1 MGPACADLAHLA
13 HTVKAEASRHGEEAI
28 MKRLAISIL
37 AVILITAL
45 AAAEAY
51 ARGGRGGSHGRGFH
65 GHHGH
70 AHHGH
75 SHRHHGHFHRGHAF
89 HPRTHVF
96 VGIGAPLAFG
106 PWWYSAPYYAYPPIG
121 AATYAPAYIEQ
132 DDVGTGEPPQSWWY
146 YCPNSQTYF
155 PYVKECAGG
164 WERVTPVPSSSP

>member
-1 MGPACADLAHLA
+1 
-13 HTVKAEASRHGEEAI
+13 

-89 HPRTHVF
+89 YARPRVF
-96 VGIGAPLAFG
+96 VGIGAPLVFG
-106 PWWYSAPYYAYPPIG
+106 SWWYSAPYYAYPPMG
-121 AATYAPAYIEQ
+121 SVPYAPAYIEQ
-132 DDVGTGEPPQSWWY
+132 GDVEGGAAGEPRSWWY
-146 YCPNSQTYF
+146 YCPDSKSYF
-155 PYVKECAGG
+155 PYVGECASG
-164 WERVTPVPSSSP
+164 WEQVTPAPTPSP